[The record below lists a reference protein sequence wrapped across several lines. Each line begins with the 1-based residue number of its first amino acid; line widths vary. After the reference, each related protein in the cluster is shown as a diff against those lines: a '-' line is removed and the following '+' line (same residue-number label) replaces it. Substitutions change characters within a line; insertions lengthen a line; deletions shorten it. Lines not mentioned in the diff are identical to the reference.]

1 MRRSLRSWLWRI
13 PVDQE
18 VEEELALHVEMRTRE
33 LVERG
38 MDPKSARELA
48 ASRLGDIASLKKTMT
63 NLGRK
68 RDRDMR
74 VTLWLEELRDDLK
87 FAFRQLKNSPAFTL
101 IATVTLALGIGANS
115 AIFALVDATML
126 RPLPYGD
133 PDRLVSVW
141 ETSAATERGY
151 VSPLNMLDWKA
162 RSHTFE
168 KIAGFT
174 PSVGGMVMA
183 GADGHAETV
192 SRQWVT
198 SGIFDALGVTPI
210 AGRTFTTEDDARRAH
225 VVVLS
230 EGFWRSRYN
239 SDPDVIGREIRLDGS
254 LWTVVGV
261 VPETFQ
267 LMGESSLWA
276 MRPISN
282 LPPRAR
288 GAYVLQVVGRL
299 KPGVSIEAARADLAA
314 AAEGLAREFPQ
325 TNKGRG
331 IALEKMHDSIVGSDL
346 RLTSM
351 LFLGVVG
358 FVLLICCANVANLLL
373 ARATVR
379 VRELAVRSALGAGR
393 RRIIRQLLTES
404 LVLSLL
410 GGALGT
416 AVGAAIL
423 SVAPSLIPHG
433 LLPATVTLTFDMRVV
448 AFCAGTALVVGLLFG
463 VMPAWKAT
471 EFSSAAVIAS
481 DSRTTTGGGGR
492 LRGLLVIG
500 EVATAVLLL
509 CGAGLLLRT
518 LLAVEGFDRGYRAES
533 VLTMLVDPLG
543 SKYPTDDA
551 LQQFYD
557 QVEAEVAAVPGVS
570 GVAWASALPLDFF
583 ESGGF
588 SFEIVGDAPVDA
600 NQRPG
605 TEYQVV
611 SPKYFS
617 TLELPILSGR
627 AFDER
632 DRRDGV
638 PVCIVNEAFARHFRG
653 RSPVGQRVA
662 LRPTSSPEADPV
674 VREIVGVAR
683 QVKGRPDETMDFVQ
697 LYVPMAQDL
706 SDDIFLAVRPK
717 AGRAEALAA
726 AVREALSRV
735 DKEQL
740 VSVRSVMTLEDIAKV
755 ATGRHRFRAVMVIAF
770 AALALV
776 LAMVGVFG
784 ILAYSVQQHMRD
796 FGVRRALGATSN
808 DVVRLVVANAARVVA
823 TGAAIGLVLSAVFGR
838 LIEKV
843 LFGVRPLDLTTFLAV
858 TILLGITGALSI
870 AGPAWRAVR
879 IDPAVAL
886 RNT

>member
-1 MRRSLRSWLWRI
+1 
-13 PVDQE
+13 
-18 VEEELALHVEMRTRE
+18 
-33 LVERG
+33 
-38 MDPKSARELA
+38 
-48 ASRLGDIASLKKTMT
+48 
-63 NLGRK
+63 
-68 RDRDMR
+68 
-74 VTLWLEELRDDLK
+74 
-87 FAFRQLKNSPAFTL
+87 
-101 IATVTLALGIGANS
+101 
-115 AIFALVDATML
+115 
-126 RPLPYGD
+126 
-133 PDRLVSVW
+133 
-141 ETSAATERGY
+141 
-151 VSPLNMLDWKA
+151 
-162 RSHTFE
+162 
-168 KIAGFT
+168 
-174 PSVGGMVMA
+174 
-183 GADGHAETV
+183 
-192 SRQWVT
+192 
-198 SGIFDALGVTPI
+198 
-210 AGRTFTTEDDARRAH
+210 
-225 VVVLS
+225 
-230 EGFWRSRYN
+230 
-239 SDPDVIGREIRLDGS
+239 
-254 LWTVVGV
+254 
-261 VPETFQ
+261 
-267 LMGESSLWA
+267 
-276 MRPISN
+276 
-282 LPPRAR
+282 
-288 GAYVLQVVGRL
+288 
-299 KPGVSIEAARADLAA
+299 
-314 AAEGLAREFPQ
+314 
-325 TNKGRG
+325 
-331 IALEKMHDSIVGSDL
+331 
-346 RLTSM
+346 
-351 LFLGVVG
+351 
-358 FVLLICCANVANLLL
+358 
-373 ARATVR
+373 
-379 VRELAVRSALGAGR
+379 
-393 RRIIRQLLTES
+393 
-404 LVLSLL
+404 
-410 GGALGT
+410 
-416 AVGAAIL
+416 
-423 SVAPSLIPHG
+423 
-433 LLPATVTLTFDMRVV
+433 
-448 AFCAGTALVVGLLFG
+448 
-463 VMPAWKAT
+463 
-471 EFSSAAVIAS
+471 
-481 DSRTTTGGGGR
+481 
-492 LRGLLVIG
+492 
-500 EVATAVLLL
+500 
-509 CGAGLLLRT
+509 
-518 LLAVEGFDRGYRAES
+518 
-533 VLTMLVDPLG
+533 MLVDPLG

-653 RSPVGQRVA
+653 RSPIGQRVA

-683 QVKGRPDETMDFVQ
+683 QVKGRPDETRDFVQ

-717 AGRAEALAA
+717 AGRAEALAG

-740 VSVRSVMTLEDIAKV
+740 VSVRSVMTLEDIAWV
-755 ATGRHRFRAVMVIAF
+755 ATGRHRFRAVMVVAF

-808 DVVRLVVANAARVVA
+808 DVVRLVIANAARVVA

-843 LFGVRPLDLTTFLAV
+843 LFGVRPLDLTTFVVV
-858 TILLGITGALSI
+858 TILLGITAALSI